1 MDIKNSTAIVTGGA
15 SGMGAAT
22 ARMLSRHGAKVAIFD
37 MNKEAAEKIAA
48 EIKGLAVQCD
58 VTNEESVNA
67 AVTETTKKLGAARI
81 CINCAGIVHGRRM
94 VNQQGIM
101 PLAEFRKVIEVN
113 LIGSFNVMSHAV
125 AAMSTLEPIG
135 DSGERGVVINTA
147 SVAAFEG
154 QIGQTAYSS
163 SKGGIVSLT
172 LPAAREMAQFGIRV
186 MTISPG
192 LVDTPMF
199 DKIPPE
205 ARASLGAMVPF
216 PKRLAHPEEYAM
228 LAMQIIEN
236 PMLNGEVI
244 RLDGALRMQPK

>member
-1 MDIKNSTAIVTGGA
+1 MEINKCAAIVTGGA

-22 ARMLSRHGAKVAIFD
+22 AKMLRRQGAKVALFD
-37 MNKEAAEKIAA
+37 INKAAAETMAA
-48 EIKGLAVQCD
+48 EIGGIAIECNVTNADSVEQAVQQA
-58 VTNEESVNA
+58 EA
-67 AVTETTKKLGAARI
+67 QQGPARI

-94 VNQQGIM
+94 VNQQGPM
-101 PLAEFRKVIEVN
+101 PLDEFRHVIEIN
-113 LIGSFNVMSHAV
+113 LIGTYNVMRV
-125 AAMSTLEPIG
+125 AAAKMIPLPILG
-135 DSGERGVVINTA
+135 TSEERGVIINTA

-154 QIGQTAYSS
+154 QIGQTAYSA

-172 LPAAREMAQFGIRV
+172 LPAARELAQFGIRV

-199 DKIPPE
+199 AKLTPE
-205 ARASLGAMVPF
+205 ARASLAAMVPF
-216 PKRLAHPEEYAM
+216 PKRLARPEEFA
-228 LAMQIIEN
+228 LLCEQILQN